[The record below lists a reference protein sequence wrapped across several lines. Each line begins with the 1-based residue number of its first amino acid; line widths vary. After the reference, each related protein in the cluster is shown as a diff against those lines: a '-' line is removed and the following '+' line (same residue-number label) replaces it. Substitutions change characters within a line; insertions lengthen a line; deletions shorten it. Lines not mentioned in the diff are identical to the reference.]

1 MPSEVYFKTGFGRRL
16 RRITWAATA
25 GLKKVNSYLF
35 TAIGVI
41 FPPTVTTAPSISGT
55 TAAGD
60 TLTCTPGVYSGSPVL
75 TRHWQANAV
84 DIAGATGLT
93 YVIQAGDAG
102 KSLRVRETATNDG
115 GNISVLSNSITAA

>member
-25 GLKKVNSYLF
+25 DLKKVNEYLY

-41 FPPTVTTAPSISGT
+41 FPPTLIDGPVIAGT
-55 TAAGD
+55 TAEGD
-60 TLTCTPGVYSGSPVL
+60 TLTCTPGTYTNSPVI
-75 TRHWQANAV
+75 THQWQANAV
-84 DIAGATGLT
+84 DLPGATGLT
-93 YVIQAGDAG
+93 HVITAADSG

-115 GNISVLSNSITAA
+115 GDISYLSNGITAD